1 MINTNLTSIDSLII
15 FINSLNSTKEKGD
28 MFELFA
34 KYYMLN
40 FANIKEYYLSNEIPD
55 KIASYINICTI
66 NKDGKEKGIDA
77 LIVNNNE
84 YYSVQVKYRSDK
96 NTNLAFGELAT
107 FMAQSD
113 SRSDKI
119 KRRYLITTTYNV
131 CSDYHT
137 QDTNKKYLLI
147 NYYDLCKNCNG
158 DLYFWKG
165 FKKFIDKGIIDKI
178 THKPL
183 IPLAHQKEIIDTGI
197 KYYSDNNNLGRLI
210 SCCGSGKTLIGYW
223 IFNGLNYNTCVIYVP
238 SLELLSQTFYEWKRE
253 YKANNIRSEFL
264 LIGSQM
270 MDKIEDYKNDFD
282 ITTSQ
287 TDIDKFITTKS
298 NNKRIIIS
306 TYQSSDILIKSFIDN
321 KIKFDFTIYDEAHHT
336 CQSSDKQMYS
346 KTILVDISNKKI
358 FMTATEKIL
367 NIKSTNEDDEIIS
380 MDNEKLY
387 GKLIY
392 SYNFYKAIQDNQLS
406 DYRIVSPCLT
416 NEKSIEHIKNNNQ
429 IIMKG
434 EKLGITSDNF
444 IIAYLIIDSIQNKNL
459 KKIILYSSNTKK
471 AKFIKQAI
479 EILLD
484 QKEYNKLKTKI
495 KTFYIDGKTNR
506 RNRRKYMNEF
516 TKSDIGII
524 SSVKIFNEGVNIE
537 ICDSVCFCDIKSSE
551 IDVVQSIGRCLRKI
565 HKCSKC
571 SSILG
576 KCKCLTEKDIQYY
589 KNKIGYVIIPMI
601 INEKEE
607 FFSSDNKQLKK
618 LRNILKIMGTT
629 DEGIKEKF
637 EIYIPKSSKSS
648 LIDNYNNND
657 NNSKIRANNESKELN
672 SIEAEILQK
681 NIVSYTFDRSGSIID
696 YTRQILINENEV
708 RYKNKLNLLDSK
720 DKAFEYLKN
729 QGQDISQLEK
739 RNWVKYCLG
748 VKLFDKIKQKYYW
761 DLDELKDSCNS
772 IDIYNWEDYKNNY
785 HKNTKLPLPQYI
797 NDGLYDDLN
806 SQFNM
811 TILLTETQDDCDF

>member
-1 MINTNLTSIDSLII
+1 MINTNLTSINELII
-15 FINSLNSTKEKGD
+15 LINNLNSTKEKGD
-28 MFELFA
+28 IFELFA

-40 FANIKEYYLSNEIPD
+40 FENIKEYYLSNEIPD
-55 KIASYINICTI
+55 KIASHINIYTI

-77 LIVNNNE
+77 IIINNDE
-84 YYSVQVKYRSDK
+84 YYSVQVKYRSNK
-96 NTNLAFGELAT
+96 NEKITYGELST
-107 FMAQSD
+107 FIAQSD
-113 SRSDKI
+113 SQSDKI
-119 KRRYLITTTYNV
+119 KKRYLITTTYDV
-131 CSDYHT
+131 CDDYHNL
-137 QDTNKKYLLI
+137 DSNKKYLLI
-147 NYYDLCKNCNG
+147 NYYDLCKNCDGN
-158 DLYFWKG
+158 LKFWKG
-165 FKKFIDKGIIDKI
+165 FKKFINEGIINKI
-178 THKPL
+178 IHNPL
-183 IPLAHQKEIIDTGI
+183 IPLVHQKEIIDTGI
-197 KYYSDNNNLGRLI
+197 KYYNGDNYLGRLI
-210 SCCGSGKTLIGYW
+210 ACCGSGKTLIGYW
-223 IFNGLNYNTCVIYVP
+223 IFNGLNYNNCIIFVP

-270 MDKIEDYKNDFD
+270 MDKINDYKNDFD
-282 ITTSQ
+282 ITTLQ
-287 TDIDKFITTKS
+287 TDIDNFITKKS
-298 NNKRIIIS
+298 NHKQIIIS
-306 TYQSSDILIKSFIDN
+306 TYQSSDILIKSFTDN
-321 KIKFDFTIYDEAHHT
+321 KIKYDFTIYDEAHHT
-336 CQSSDKQMYS
+336 CQSSDKKMYS
-346 KTILVDISNKKI
+346 KPITADTSNKKI

-367 NIKSTNEDDEIIS
+367 NVKNTNEDDEIIS

-406 DYRIVSPCLT
+406 DYRIFSPCLT
-416 NEKSIEHIKNNNQ
+416 NENSIEHIQNNNE

-434 EKLGITSDNF
+434 DKLGIKSDNF
-444 IIAYLIIDSIQNKNL
+444 IVAYLIINSIQKKNL
-459 KKIILYSSNTKK
+459 KKMILYSSNTKK
-471 AKFIKQAI
+471 AKDIKKAL
-479 EILLD
+479 EILLEQ
-484 QKEYNKLKTKI
+484 QKEYDKLKNKI
-495 KTFYIDGKTNR
+495 KTFYIDGNTNR

-565 HKCSKC
+565 HKCPKC
-571 SSILG
+571 STILG
-576 KCKCLTEKDIQYY
+576 KCKCLTAEDVQYY

-648 LIDNYNNND
+648 LINNYDND
-657 NNSKIRANNESKELN
+657 NNTKIKTNNQSKEFN

-696 YTRQILINENEV
+696 YTRQLLINENEI
-708 RYKNKLNLLDSK
+708 RYKNKLSLLDSK
-720 DKAFEYLKN
+720 EKALEYLKN
-729 QGQDISQLEK
+729 QGQDVSQLER

-748 VKLFDKIKQKYYW
+748 VKIFDKIKEKYYW
-761 DLDELKDSCNS
+761 DLDELKYSCNN
-772 IDIYNWEDYKNNY
+772 IDIYDWNEYKNNY
-785 HKNTKLPLPQYI
+785 TKDNKLPSPQYI
-797 NDGLYDDLN
+797 NDGFYDDLDN
-806 SQFNM
+806 NFN
-811 TILLTETQDDCDF
+811 IELLLVNDEIFDE